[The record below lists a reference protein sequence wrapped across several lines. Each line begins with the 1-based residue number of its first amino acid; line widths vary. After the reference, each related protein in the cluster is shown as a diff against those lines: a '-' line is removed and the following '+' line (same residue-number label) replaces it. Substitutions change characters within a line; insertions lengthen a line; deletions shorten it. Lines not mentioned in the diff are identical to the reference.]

1 MYIVKPQII
10 RVYDSLFQKEKGWAP
25 PGVSLIAARK
35 MWPSTRGE
43 GSVVAIIDTGIDYN
57 HPDLKVNVIGGVSF
71 VPGEPDYLDLNGH
84 GTHVA
89 GIIAANG
96 ALLGVAPQ
104 AKLLGVKV
112 LSKDGFGSYPD
123 IVQGLK
129 WARSWRGSAGEK
141 VNVVNMSLG
150 GPFPNTTMHQE
161 IIKLVEEGITV
172 VCAAG
177 NSGDA
182 DPDTR
187 EISYPAYYQESLAVG
202 AVNLKTG
209 IADFSNSNDRIDIVA
224 PGVDTYSTYPGGKYV
239 ELSGTSMA
247 APHITGAAAL
257 IYSRTKQRFG
267 HYPSSA
273 ELKNLLNYQAI
284 DLGSAGFDTLY
295 GYGLFS
301 FNIDGGKAI
310 TVAVGERKYA
320 VNNKEYVFV
329 KPPVALE
336 GVVYAPLQEIC
347 ELLGVDSSYIS
358 PDESSGYPAGAV
370 EIWS

>member
-1 MYIVKPQII
+1 M
-10 RVYDSLFQKEKGWAP
+10 
-25 PGVSLIAARK
+25 
-35 MWPSTRGE
+35 
-43 GSVVAIIDTGIDYN
+43 AIIDTGIDYT
-57 HPDLKVNVIGGVSF
+57 HPDLKANVIGGISF
-71 VPGEPDYLDLNGH
+71 VPGESDHMDLNGH

-104 AKLLGVKV
+104 SKLLAVKV
-112 LSKDGFGSYPD
+112 LSKDGFGSYAD

-129 WARSWRGSAGEK
+129 WTRSWTGPAGEK

-150 GPFPNTTMHQE
+150 GPFPNTSMHQE
-161 IIKLVEEGITV
+161 VIKLVEAGITV

-182 DPDTR
+182 DPETR

-202 AVNLKTG
+202 AVDLKTG

-239 ELSGTSMA
+239 KFSGTSMA
-247 APHITGAAAL
+247 APHLTGAVAL
-257 IYSRTKQRFG
+257 IYSRALQRFG
-267 HYPSSA
+267 NYPSPA
-273 ELKNLLNYQAI
+273 ELKNLLTYQAI

-295 GYGLFS
+295 GYGMFS

-310 TVAVGERKYA
+310 TVIVGERVYTI
-320 VNNKEYVFV
+320 NNKEYIFE
-329 KPPVALE
+329 KPPITFDN
-336 GVVYAPLQEIC
+336 VVYAPLEEIC
-347 ELLGVDSSYIS
+347 ELMAVDSSYVA
-358 PDESSGYPAGAV
+358 PDDSSGYPAGAV
-370 EIWS
+370 EVWS

>member
-1 MYIVKPQII
+1 MYIVKPKII
-10 RVYDSLFQKEKGWAP
+10 EVYDSLFQKEEGWAP

-35 MWPSTRGE
+35 MWPATRGQR
-43 GSVVAIIDTGIDYN
+43 SVVAIVDTGIDYT
-57 HPDLKVNVIGGVSF
+57 HPDLRENIIGGISF
-71 VPGEPDYLDLNGH
+71 VPGETDYMDLNGH

-96 ALLGVAPQ
+96 VLLGVAPET
-104 AKLLGVKV
+104 KLLAVKV
-112 LSKDGFGSYPD
+112 LSKDGFGSYSD

-129 WARSWRGSAGEK
+129 WTRNWTGSAGER

-150 GPFPNTTMHQE
+150 GPFPNTAMHQE
-161 IIKLVEEGITV
+161 IIKLVQAGITV

-182 DPDTR
+182 DPETR

-202 AVNLKTG
+202 AVDLKTG

-239 ELSGTSMA
+239 KFSGTSMA
-247 APHITGAAAL
+247 APHISGAVAL
-257 IYSRTKQRFG
+257 IYSRTWQRFG

-273 ELKNLLNYQAI
+273 EIKNMLSYQAI
-284 DLGSAGFDTLY
+284 DLGTAGFDTLY

-310 TVAVGERKYA
+310 TVIVGQKTYTI
-320 VNNKEYVFV
+320 NNKEYKSQKSPILV
-329 KPPVALE
+329 E
-336 GVVYAPLQEIC
+336 GIVYAPLEEIC
-347 ELLGVDSSYIS
+347 ELLSTDSCNIP
-358 PDESSGYPAGAV
+358 PDEKSGYPGAV
-370 EIWS
+370 DMWS

>member
-1 MYIVKPQII
+1 MYIVKPEIIQI
-10 RVYDSLFQKEKGWAP
+10 YDSLFQKEKGWAP

-35 MWPSTRGE
+35 MWPSTQGE
-43 GSVVAIIDTGIDYN
+43 GSVVAIIDTGIDCT
-57 HPDLKVNVIGGVSF
+57 HPDLKANVIGGISF
-71 VPGEPDYLDLNGH
+71 VAGEPDYLDSNGH

-104 AKLLGVKV
+104 AKLLAVKV
-112 LSKDGFGSYPD
+112 LSKDGFGSYSD

-129 WARSWRGSAGEK
+129 WTRSWTGSAGEK

-150 GPFPNTTMHQE
+150 GPFPNTAMHQE
-161 IIKLVEEGITV
+161 IINLVEAGITV

-187 EISYPAYYQESLAVG
+187 EISYPAYYPESLAVG
-202 AVNLKTG
+202 AVDLKTG
-209 IADFSNSNDRIDIVA
+209 IADFSDSNERIDIVA

-239 ELSGTSMA
+239 KLSGTSMA
-247 APHITGAAAL
+247 SPHIAGAAAL
-257 IYSRTKQRFG
+257 ICSRNLQRFG
-267 HYPSSA
+267 HYPSA
-273 ELKNLLNYQAI
+273 QELKNMLNYQAI
-284 DLGSAGFDTLY
+284 DLGTAGFDTLY

-301 FNIDGGKAI
+301 FNIDGGKNI
-310 TVAVGERKYA
+310 TVIVGERRYT
-320 VNNKEYVFV
+320 VNNKEYNLK
-329 KPPVALE
+329 KPPVSVD
-336 GVVYAPLQEIC
+336 GVVYAPLEEIC
-347 ELLGVDSSYIS
+347 ELLGVDSSYIGS
-358 PDESSGYPAGAV
+358 DGSSDYPEGAV